1 MKLKRIGVDLAKQ
14 VFQLHGVDSHE
25 QVVLRRQLKRNQ
37 MLSFFRALEPTLV
50 GMEACGGAH
59 YWARELRQ
67 LGHEVKLIAPQFV
80 KPYVK
85 SGKNDAH
92 DAEAICE
99 AVSRP
104 SMRFVEVKSAEA
116 QAMQALHRIRA
127 RLVKSRT
134 ALVNETRGLLAE
146 FGLTG
151 TQLGVSAL
159 RRWIPQVLE
168 DGENGLPGLMR
179 ELLRGLSEE
188 LRQADERLGVLNA
201 CIDRQARTDERVQRL
216 LKIEGVGPVTATAVI
231 AGLGDGKQ
239 FRSGRDM
246 AAALGIVPRQHSS
259 GGKER
264 LGAISKRGNPY
275 LRTLLI
281 HGARAAVNSSLKST
295 KTDARSRWIQALVA
309 RRNKNI
315 ATVALA
321 NKNARIMWSML
332 ARTESYRAAH

>member
-25 QVVLRRQLKRNQ
+25 QPVLRRQLKRGQ
-37 MLSFFRALEPTLV
+37 MMNFFRALEPTLV

-59 YWARELRQ
+59 YWARELGK

-104 SMRFVEVKSAEA
+104 SMRFVEIKRAEA

-134 ALVNETRGLLAE
+134 ALANETRGLLAE
-146 FGLTG
+146 FGLTEAR
-151 TQLGVSAL
+151 LGVSAL

-168 DGENGLPGLMR
+168 DAENGLPGLMR
-179 ELLRGLSEE
+179 ELLQGLSEE
-188 LRQADERLGVLNA
+188 LQAVDKRLEALNA
-201 CIDRQARTDERVQRL
+201 CIDRQACMDERVQRL
-216 LKIEGVGPVTATAVI
+216 LKIEGVGPITATAMV

-246 AAALGIVPRQHSS
+246 AAALGIVPRQHST

-264 LGAISKRGNPY
+264 LGSIGKRGNPY

-281 HGARAAVNSSLKST
+281 HGARAAVNSSLKPT

-332 ARTESYRAAH
+332 TRAESYRITH

>member
-1 MKLKRIGVDLAKQ
+1 MKLKRIGVDLAKR

-25 QVVLRRQLKRNQ
+25 QVVLRCQLKRSQ
-37 MLSFFRALEPTLV
+37 MLGFFRTLEPTLV

-59 YWARELRQ
+59 YWARELGE
-67 LGHEVKLIAPQFV
+67 LGHEVKLMAPQFV

-99 AVSRP
+99 AVSRA
-104 SMRFVEVKSAEA
+104 SMRFVPVKSAQA
-116 QAMQALHRIRA
+116 QALQALHRIRA

-134 ALVNETRGLLAE
+134 ALVNEARGLLAE
-146 FGLTG
+146 FGLTEAK
-151 TQLGVSAL
+151 LGVAAL

-179 ELLRGLSEE
+179 ELLHGLSEE
-188 LRQADERLGVLNA
+188 LREADERLNALNA
-201 CIDRQARTDERVQRL
+201 AIERQVAADERVQHL
-216 LKIEGVGPVTATAVI
+216 LKIEGIGAVTATAVV
-231 AGLGDGKQ
+231 AGVGDGQQ
-239 FRSGRDM
+239 FRSGRDL
-246 AAALGIVPRQHSS
+246 AAALGIVPRQHST
-259 GGKER
+259 GGKAR
-264 LGAISKRGNPY
+264 LGAISKRGDPY

-281 HGARAAVNSSLKST
+281 HGARAAVNASLKPG
-295 KTDARSRWIQALVA
+295 KTDRRSRWIQALVA

-321 NKNARIMWSML
+321 NKNARIIWAML
-332 ARTESYRAAH
+332 ARGESYRTMH

>member
-1 MKLKRIGVDLAKQ
+1 MKLKRIGLDLAKQ

-25 QVVLRRQLKRNQ
+25 QPVLRRQLKRGQ
-37 MLSFFRALEPTLV
+37 MMNFFRALEPTLV
-50 GMEACGGAH
+50 GMEACGGEH
-59 YWARELRQ
+59 YWARELGK
-67 LGHEVKLIAPQFV
+67 LGHAVKLIAPQFV

-104 SMRFVEVKSAEA
+104 SMRFVEIKRAEA

-146 FGLTG
+146 FGLTE
-151 TQLGVSAL
+151 TRLGVSAL

-168 DGENGLPGLMR
+168 DAGNGLPGLMR
-179 ELLRGLSEE
+179 ELLQGLSEE
-188 LRQADERLGVLNA
+188 LQAVDKRLEALNA
-201 CIDRQARTDERVQRL
+201 CIDRQVCMDERVQRL
-216 LKIEGVGPVTATAVI
+216 LKIEGVGPITATAMV

-246 AAALGIVPRQHSS
+246 AAALGIVPRQHST

-264 LGAISKRGNPY
+264 LGSISKRGNPY

-281 HGARAAVNSSLKST
+281 HGARAAVNSSLKPT
-295 KTDARSRWIQALVA
+295 KTDARSRRIQALVA

-332 ARTESYRAAH
+332 TRAESYRITH